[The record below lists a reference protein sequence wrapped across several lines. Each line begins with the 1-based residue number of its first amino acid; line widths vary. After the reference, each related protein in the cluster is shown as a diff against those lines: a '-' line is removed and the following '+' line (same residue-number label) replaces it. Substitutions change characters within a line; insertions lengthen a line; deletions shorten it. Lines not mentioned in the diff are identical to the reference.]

1 MIVVLESSQEKEI
14 MLVVLLFAYEE
25 LKIFVKFLINLF
37 SLSVSL

>member
-1 MIVVLESSQEKEI
+1 MIIVLEFSQEKEI
-14 MLVVLLFAYEE
+14 ILVVLLFAYEK